1 MCVGVDG
8 GSGDGK
14 KMRMK
19 KEERYD
25 YRIETEISAGITET
39 SVVSTLAATTSWHKF
54 TDSRSAQTQKLSRRM
69 QRMHDISI
77 MRVYASTIE
86 SEY

>member
-1 MCVGVDG
+1 MDHGGIEQTVVGQYFG
-8 GSGDGK
+8 H
-14 KMRMK
+14 R
-19 KEERYD
+19 
-25 YRIETEISAGITET
+25 AQ
-39 SVVSTLAATTSWHKF
+39 F

-69 QRMHDISI
+69 QRLHDISI